1 MLSATSLWIA
11 NGPLIS
17 DRKIWL
23 QICFPEFASYKTD
36 RTFNRSAERWIL
48 LSNRVATS
56 NSLAFRQS
64 TREKRAPGFRKPR
77 AVSRKRDNHL
87 LAIFGNSPDD
97 AIPRLSSGL
106 RRLKNPDI

>member
-17 DRKIWL
+17 DRKIWP

-64 TREKRAPGFRKPR
+64 TRKRERLVSENCGRSVESAIIIFWLSLVTRQMTLFRDYLP
-77 AVSRKRDNHL
+77 
-87 LAIFGNSPDD
+87 
-97 AIPRLSSGL
+97 
-106 RRLKNPDI
+106 